1 MDGDKGKQILGDDS
15 QNSGLADGVDDDSMD
30 GTSKHREGAS
40 LGAGKSDNFSSFHY
54 FDVQ

>member
-54 FDVQ
+54 YDVQ